1 MIEYVN
7 KWKNVR
13 FRCAGIAQPGSRD
26 EVVSLV
32 NEARKA
38 GRRLK
43 AVGGGHSF
51 NNNVK
56 TEDILVDL
64 SRLNRVVAIDAG
76 RGTATLEAGI
86 TLSDAIVALDAAG
99 LHFPSLGSW
108 SAQSIAG
115 AIATSTHGSTL
126 HHGTLSDIVLG
137 VEAVLSDGSV
147 IETAGDDV
155 RMKALRTS
163 LGQLA
168 LLTRVEIACTPAFML
183 ACAIRVV
190 PEEEGFATI
199 GAIAHAEE
207 YASMLWLPYVEQACI
222 RVLRRT
228 DARTRDQTAID
239 RAEAAVH
246 RTRLDKTFE
255 DLKDYVAGQA
265 FLRLPRL
272 FARSYSGLVRAAFL
286 EDDGVVDK
294 SYNIFRYDK
303 YREPNSNH
311 YLRLILNTEHAINV
325 TQLDGALRGIKRVIT
340 DYQASR
346 RLINYPRIHIRLT
359 QGSDKTL
366 LGLNAGRD
374 TAHVGIYIVASIRH
388 KPQIEVARAIEQVL
402 IEHGGRPHWGKFRY
416 VRSDL
421 YKQTYAGLSQFQSLR
436 AELDP
441 IGMFS
446 AGAAMFDDLNNFES
460 PPLGR
465 MFTSLFARDTYFP
478 VRIL

>member
-64 SRLNRVVAIDAG
+64 NRLNRVVAIDAG

-168 LLTRVEIACTPAFML
+168 FLTRVEIACTPAFML

-199 GAIAHAEE
+199 GAIAHTEE

-255 DLKDYVAGQA
+255 DLKDYVTGKA

-272 FARSYSGLVRAAFL
+272 FA
-286 EDDGVVDK
+286 E
-294 SYNIFRYDK
+294 
-303 YREPNSNH
+303 
-311 YLRLILNTEHAINV
+311 
-325 TQLDGALRGIKRVIT
+325 
-340 DYQASR
+340 
-346 RLINYPRIHIRLT
+346 
-359 QGSDKTL
+359 L
-366 LGLNAGRD
+366 LGPRPRGLPRRRRRGRQVVQYLPLRQVSRAEQQSLFEIDPEHRACHQRD
-374 TAHVGIYIVASIRH
+374 TARWCAPRH
-388 KPQIEVARAIEQVL
+388 QAGNHRLSGVEATHQLSSDPYPVHARQRQDAARPERRARHGARRHL
-402 IEHGGRPHWGKFRY
+402 HRGEHPAQAPDRGLRGPSS
-416 VRSDL
+416 RS
-421 YKQTYAGLSQFQSLR
+421 
-436 AELDP
+436 
-441 IGMFS
+441 
-446 AGAAMFDDLNNFES
+446 
-460 PPLGR
+460 
-465 MFTSLFARDTYFP
+465 
-478 VRIL
+478 